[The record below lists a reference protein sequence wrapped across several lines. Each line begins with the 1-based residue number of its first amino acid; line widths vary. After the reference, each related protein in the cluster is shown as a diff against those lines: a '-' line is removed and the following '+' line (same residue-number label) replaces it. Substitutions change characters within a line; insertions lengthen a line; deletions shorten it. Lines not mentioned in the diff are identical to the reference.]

1 MPHRRQGNS
10 ANNSLR
16 WKAKCVSI
24 KIMCFLMQCRLPKMS
39 YTQEELM
46 WNLSA
51 ETPVTVDNSQEA
63 SCQNI
68 LMSLQ
73 SASNLDLYF
82 SP

>member
-1 MPHRRQGNS
+1 
-10 ANNSLR
+10 
-16 WKAKCVSI
+16 
-24 KIMCFLMQCRLPKMS
+24 MS